1 MLFVSKCYESLD
13 ELINTANEALLKET
27 NFNKYVSSVMNIM
40 KTTGEIEVQPAPR
53 STSKPVKV
61 TVNKDKLKDAEVP
74 DSIEKF
80 NKLFFNNWLTD
91 EAKNIINANA
101 TKNNGLDETNAWLFI
116 YKSPK
121 VKGEQGSGS
130 KSRGRSWGEKVEYI
144 VCKAFN
150 LLREND
156 GKLPDDWNWSSY
168 EFSADMEAHGKRT
181 DNDKNAFFKNI
192 YDSLKDVIKT
202 DLVRYTGKDKADPT
216 WKDKGHYKDF
226 GSTVN
231 NDAKTD
237 IMTTDGAMKIS
248 MKKVDSDKDRAR
260 LASSSVCDSLAI
272 ITTAIENAKKDS
284 NFINEFSNRILEL
297 NKKSA
302 KTRSDFTP
310 GATVTSVKKK
320 VKSLLGKD
328 VEDIADTLLDN
339 EDSDIQK
346 LARMSLIKKAFGET
360 ILDYVTSDPEVR
372 DQLIIEA
379 VSGKAKFG
387 ESSKSCANAIL
398 VWNESGK
405 CKLYGGDENG
415 IGIKKYVKDECKSY
429 KVKAAF
435 KSDGGKF
442 WIVMSIL

>member
-1 MLFVSKCYESLD
+1 MLFVNECYESLD
-13 ELINTANEALLKET
+13 SLLNVVNENLLT
-27 NFNKYVSSVMNIM
+27 SSNYGKYAQSVMNVM
-40 KTTGEIEVQPAPR
+40 KTTGEIYVQPVPK
-53 STSKPVKV
+53 SSSEPIKVKV
-61 TVNKDKLKDAEVP
+61 KAGKKEEVP
-74 DSIEKF
+74 ASIEDF
-80 NKLFFNNWLTD
+80 NKKFFDKWLT
-91 EAKNIINANA
+91 KNAIKDINKNTKANSKNALNA
-101 TKNNGLDETNAWLFI
+101 TNGWTFI
-116 YKSPK
+116 YKSDE
-121 VKGEQGSGS
+121 VKGVSGGSKS

-150 LLREND
+150 LLRENG

-168 EFSADMEAHGKRT
+168 EFSADMEAHGKQT

-202 DLVRYTGKDKADPT
+202 DLVRYTGKDKADTT
-216 WKDKGHYKDF
+216 WEDKGHYKDF
-226 GSTVN
+226 GGTVN
-231 NDAKTD
+231 NEAKTD
-237 IMTTDGAMKIS
+237 IMTVDGKIKIS
-248 MKKVDSDKDRAR
+248 MKKIDSDKDRAR

-302 KTRSDFTP
+302 KTRSNFDS
-310 GATVTSVKKK
+310 GATVSDVKKK

-346 LARMSLIKKAFGET
+346 LARMSLVKKAFGET
-360 ILDYVTSDPEVR
+360 VLDYVTSDADVR
-372 DQLIIEA
+372 DQLIAEA
-379 VSGKAKFG
+379 LSGKGKFG
-387 ESSKSCANAIL
+387 EKSNSCANAVL
-398 VWNESGK
+398 VWNETGN
-405 CKLYGGDENG
+405 CKLYNDIE
-415 IGIKKYVKDECKSY
+415 KYVKSDECKSY